1 MVAQGLLFIGQRV
14 VCLAWVDV
22 SPALG
27 LDPII
32 EATEVGEMMTVS
44 KIKASVLAL
53 GLVFGVA
60 GHASAALFDGG
71 LPAGWTAVGNAG
83 TLGADGVVSLAPSG
97 GSQYGYVSSASGV
110 NGVALPGVGGSGTG
124 TDGSTLR
131 SVVFSAAAG
140 DDLKFFFNYV
150 TSDGAGYADYA
161 WARLLDSTQAEVALL
176 FTARTAPSGSI
187 VPGFDMPAPTAT
199 LTPSSVPII
208 GVAPDWSALGSD
220 SGRCFSGGCG
230 YTGWVQSNYQ
240 IAAAGNYIL
249 EFGVTNWQD
258 TAYDSGLAF
267 DGITIGGVV
276 IGDPGN
282 NVPEPAMLALLGLG
296 FAGAAVAGRRRK
308 AA

>member
-1 MVAQGLLFIGQRV
+1 MAQGMLFIGQRV

-97 GSQYGYVSSASGV
+97 GSQYGYVSSVNGV

-150 TSDGAGYADYA
+150 TSDGAGFADYA

-176 FTARTAPSGSI
+176 FTARTAPNGSI
-187 VPGFDMPAPTAT
+187 VPGFSMPAPTAT

-208 GVAPDWSALGSD
+208 GGAPVWSALGPD
-220 SGRCFSGGCG
+220 SGRCYSGGCG

>member
-1 MVAQGLLFIGQRV
+1 MLFIGQRV

-97 GSQYGYVSSASGV
+97 GSQYGYVSSVNGV

-187 VPGFDMPAPTAT
+187 VPGFSMPAPTAT

-208 GVAPDWSALGSD
+208 GGAPAWSALGPD
-220 SGRCFSGGCG
+220 SGSCYSGGCG

>member
-1 MVAQGLLFIGQRV
+1 MAQGLLFIGQRV

-97 GSQYGYVSSASGV
+97 GSQYGYVSSVSGV

-150 TSDGAGYADYA
+150 TSDGAGFADYA

-187 VPGFDMPAPTAT
+187 VPGFSMPAPTAT

-208 GVAPDWSALGSD
+208 GGAPAWSALGPD
-220 SGRCFSGGCG
+220 SGSCYSGGCG

>member
-1 MVAQGLLFIGQRV
+1 
-14 VCLAWVDV
+14 
-22 SPALG
+22 
-27 LDPII
+27 
-32 EATEVGEMMTVS
+32 MTVN

-97 GSQYGYVSSASGV
+97 GSQYGYVSSANGV

-150 TSDGAGYADYA
+150 TSDGAGFADYA

-187 VPGFDMPAPTAT
+187 VPGFSMPAPTAT

-208 GVAPDWSALGSD
+208 GGAPAWSALGSD
-220 SGRCFSGGCG
+220 SGRCYSGGCG

-258 TAYDSGLAF
+258 TGYDSGLAF

>member
-1 MVAQGLLFIGQRV
+1 MAVN
-14 VCLAWVDV
+14 
-22 SPALG
+22 
-27 LDPII
+27 
-32 EATEVGEMMTVS
+32 

-53 GLVFGVA
+53 GLVFGLA
-60 GHASAALFDGG
+60 GQASAALFDGG

-83 TLGADGVVSLAPSG
+83 TLGADGVVTLAPSG
-97 GSQYGYVSSASGV
+97 GSQYGYVSTANGV

-150 TSDGAGYADYA
+150 TSDGSGYADYA
-161 WARLLDSTQAEVALL
+161 WARLLDSTQAQVALL

-187 VPGFDMPAPTAT
+187 VPGFSMPAPTAT

-208 GVAPDWSALGSD
+208 GGNSTWSALGVD
-220 SGRCFSGGCG
+220 SGSCYNGATAGCG

-282 NVPEPAMLALLGLG
+282 NVPEPAMLALLGMGL
-296 FAGAAVAGRRRK
+296 AGAAFAGRRRK

>member
-1 MVAQGLLFIGQRV
+1 MLFIGQRV

-97 GSQYGYVSSASGV
+97 GSQYGYVSSVNGV

-150 TSDGAGYADYA
+150 TSDGAGFADYA

-187 VPGFDMPAPTAT
+187 VPGFSMPAPTAT

-208 GVAPDWSALGSD
+208 GGAPAWSALGPD
-220 SGRCFSGGCG
+220 SGSCYSGGCG